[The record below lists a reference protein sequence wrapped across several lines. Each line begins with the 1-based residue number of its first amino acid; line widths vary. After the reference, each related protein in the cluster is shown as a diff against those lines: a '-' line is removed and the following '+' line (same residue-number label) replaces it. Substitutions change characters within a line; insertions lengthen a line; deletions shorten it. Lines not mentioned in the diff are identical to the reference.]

1 MPKPLPPN
9 KPRFPSVLLTLLAAS
24 LAACATTSTP
34 PTKPPANPSPPATS
48 TALPS
53 VDYSISAQELIKT
66 WRKQLK
72 VTPTM

>member
-1 MPKPLPPN
+1 MHKPLPPN
-9 KPRFPSVLLTLLAAS
+9 RPRFPSVLLMLLVAS

-34 PTKPPANPSPPATS
+34 LAKPPANPLPPATS

-53 VDYSISAQELIKT
+53 VDYSISAQENIKA

>member
-1 MPKPLPPN
+1 MPLQFLPKKPAPP
-9 KPRFPSVLLTLLAAS
+9 LLLIVMS
-24 LAACATTSTP
+24 LVGCGTTSP
-34 PTKPPANPSPPATS
+34 PPALPPANPLPPATS

-53 VDYSISAQELIKT
+53 VDYSISAQENIKA

>member
-1 MPKPLPPN
+1 MPLQFLP
-9 KPRFPSVLLTLLAAS
+9 RALVLLPLL
-24 LAACATTSTP
+24 LVLNLVACATTSAP
-34 PTKPPANPSPPATS
+34 HTKPPANPSPPATS

-53 VDYSISAQELIKT
+53 VDYSINAQETIKA